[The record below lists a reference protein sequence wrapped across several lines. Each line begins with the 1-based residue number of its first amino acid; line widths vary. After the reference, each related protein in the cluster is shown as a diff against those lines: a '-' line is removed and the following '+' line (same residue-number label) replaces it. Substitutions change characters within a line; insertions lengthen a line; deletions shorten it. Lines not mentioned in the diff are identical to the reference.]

1 MISLKRQLKTW
12 TKIESANS
20 TNITLPASLT
30 YMYNM
35 TGQNVCWKHGGWIT
49 GMRVDTVGLI
59 DGVNFASGRFDI
71 YGFNKDRNPV
81 WSRDADYRVG
91 AH

>member
-1 MISLKRQLKTW
+1 
-12 TKIESANS
+12 
-20 TNITLPASLT
+20 
-30 YMYNM
+30 MYNM
-35 TGQNVCWKHGGWIT
+35 TGQNVCRKHGGWIT
-49 GMRVDTVGLI
+49 GLRVDTVGLI

>member
-1 MISLKRQLKTW
+1 
-12 TKIESANS
+12 
-20 TNITLPASLT
+20 
-30 YMYNM
+30 M
-35 TGQNVCWKHGGWIT
+35 TGQNVCRKHGGWIT

-59 DGVNFASGRFDI
+59 DGVNFASGRLDI

>member
-1 MISLKRQLKTW
+1 
-12 TKIESANS
+12 
-20 TNITLPASLT
+20 
-30 YMYNM
+30 
-35 TGQNVCWKHGGWIT
+35 
-49 GMRVDTVGLI
+49 MRVDTVGLI